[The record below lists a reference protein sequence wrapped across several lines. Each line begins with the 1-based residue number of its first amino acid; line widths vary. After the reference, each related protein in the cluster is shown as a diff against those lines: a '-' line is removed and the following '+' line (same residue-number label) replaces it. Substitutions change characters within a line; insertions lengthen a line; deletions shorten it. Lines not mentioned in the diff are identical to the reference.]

1 MAGGYDW
8 RSGRAGTPGP
18 SGFGDRAGGGSPSG
32 PGAPTSRHSG
42 AGEDPL
48 DRDPARA
55 GDDEVVDAEIVGDD
69 EHVGGGAGGGGAHA
83 GEQATPEASGPFGAG
98 DPLSVA
104 LDERDE
110 YLDALRRLQAEFE
123 NYRKRVAKQQTDQV
137 AQAAA
142 SLVDKLLPVLDTL
155 DLAAEHLGDAESTDG
170 KALLAASSLLH
181 GVLSKEGLERVDP
194 IGEVFDPTAHEA
206 VGHLPEEEGAE
217 LQPGT
222 ESQAGASGAGV
233 ADPVVAQVMR
243 PGYRWKGSV
252 VRPAMVVVRG

>member
-1 MAGGYDW
+1 MAGGYE
-8 RSGRAGTPGP
+8 RYPGRAGNPNP
-18 SGFGDRAGGGSPSG
+18 SGFGNRAGGGAHDR
-32 PGAPTSRHSG
+32 PGAPTSGSSWAEEETLGR
-42 AGEDPL
+42 
-48 DRDPARA
+48 DRTES
-55 GDDEVVDAEIVGDD
+55 GDDEVIDAEIVSDD
-69 EHVGGGAGGGGAHA
+69 
-83 GEQATPEASGPFGAG
+83 ATVTPDPTSPAATGPFGAG
-98 DPLSVA
+98 DPLSQA

-123 NYRKRVAKQQTDQV
+123 NYRKRVAKQQADQT
-137 AQAAA
+137 AKAAA

-194 IGEVFDPTAHEA
+194 IGEAFDPTAHEA
-206 VGHLPEEEGAE
+206 VGHLPDDE
-217 LQPGT
+217 GT
-222 ESQAGASGAGV
+222 EQHAASAGAGV
-233 ADPVVAQVMR
+233 AGPVVAQVMR

>member
-8 RSGRAGTPGP
+8 YPGRARNPNPG
-18 SGFGDRAGGGSPSG
+18 GFGNRAGGGPHG
-32 PGAPTSRHSG
+32 RPGAPTSGASG
-42 AGEDPL
+42 SGEESL
-48 DRDPARA
+48 DRNPAPSE
-55 GDDEVVDAEIVGDD
+55 DDEVVDAEIVGD
-69 EHVGGGAGGGGAHA
+69 EP
-83 GEQATPEASGPFGAG
+83 ATPPEATSPGASGPFGAG
-98 DPLSVA
+98 DPLTVA

-123 NYRKRVAKQQTDQV
+123 NYKKRVATQQADQV
-137 AQAAA
+137 ARAAA

-181 GVLSKEGLERVDP
+181 GVLSKEGLERIDP
-194 IGEVFDPTAHEA
+194 VGETFDPNMHEA
-206 VGHLPEEEGAE
+206 VGHLPEEEDSE
-217 LQPGT
+217 QH
-222 ESQAGASGAGV
+222 SAGAGTGV
-233 ADPVVAQVMR
+233 AAGPVVAQVMR

>member
-1 MAGGYDW
+1 MTTGAPV
-8 RSGRAGTPGP
+8 GRVA
-18 SGFGDRAGGGSPSG
+18 
-32 PGAPTSRHSG
+32 PGAPTSDPSHT
-42 AGEDPL
+42 GEDTL
-48 DRDPARA
+48 GRGGAQE
-55 GDDEVVDAEIVGDD
+55 DDASVVDAEIVEDD
-69 EHVGGGAGGGGAHA
+69 AS
-83 GEQATPEASGPFGAG
+83 ATAESAGPFAAG
-98 DPLSVA
+98 DPLTTA

-123 NYRKRVAKQQTDQV
+123 NYRKRVAKQEADHV
-137 AQAAA
+137 ARAAL

-181 GVLSKEGLERVDP
+181 GVLSKEGLERIDP

-206 VGHLPEEEGAE
+206 VGHLPDDDGPES
-217 LQPGT
+217 GT
-222 ESQAGASGAGV
+222 SEQESASG
-233 ADPVVAQVMR
+233 PVVAQVMR